1 MTKYEE
7 IKKHIK
13 NYPKVWLITGV
24 AGFIGSNLLEELLMM
39 NQKVVGIDNFSNSNI
54 ENLKDV
60 KKIVGQKKWKNFKF
74 FEGDLANI
82 KDCKKVLTNDVNIV
96 IHQAARGSIPRS
108 TLDPIRTNKD
118 NVTAFLNLIK
128 LSKDM
133 KIKSFVYAS
142 SSSVYGDNKNLPKI
156 ENKIGNVLSNY
167 ALTKKI
173 KEDYSKLFFKLYNFK
188 TIGLRYF
195 NVFGKRQDPNGDYA
209 AVIPKWVDKTISK
222 KIISIFGDGKTSRD
236 FTPVSNVVQANILAA
251 VNKLPKK
258 NYVYNVGNGSRTSLN
273 KLIFL
278 IFKITKTKR
287 KIIFKPFRPG
297 DIKHSLADI
306 KKIKKDLGYNP
317 DKGFYETLNSTVNW
331 FLSKK

>member
-39 NQKVVGIDNFSNSNI
+39 KQKVVGIDNFSNSKI
-54 ENLKDV
+54 GNLKDV
-60 KKIVGQKKWKNFKF
+60 EKIVGQKKWKNFKF
-74 FEGDLANI
+74 FKGDLANI
-82 KDCKKVLTNDVNIV
+82 KDCKKVLTNDIEIV

-108 TLDPIRTNKD
+108 TLDPIQTNKD

-258 NYVYNVGNGSRTSLN
+258 NYIYNVGNGSRTSLN